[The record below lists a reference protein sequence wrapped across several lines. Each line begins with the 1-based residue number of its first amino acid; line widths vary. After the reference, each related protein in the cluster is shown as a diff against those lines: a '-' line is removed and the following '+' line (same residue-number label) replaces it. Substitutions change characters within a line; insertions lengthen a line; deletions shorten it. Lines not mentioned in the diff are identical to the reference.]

1 MGRTQMTWN
10 NDWRIELSHKDPE
23 CYERLCDC
31 VNTKKD
37 IITMA
42 RLNYKHNPF
51 KEKEDC
57 LDRILEWVTDWNN
70 QFDLYPNT
78 EKEYNRMLSR
88 I

>member
-1 MGRTQMTWN
+1 MIWN

-70 QFDLYPNT
+70 QPNLYPST
-78 EKEYNRMLSR
+78 AYEYSKLLAK